1 MNEELKQVMSVA
13 EVWTREPFD
22 AETRA
27 QVKAM
32 MEAEDKTELIDA
44 FYRTLEFGT
53 GGLRGIMG
61 PGTNRMNKYIVAMAT
76 QGYAN
81 YLLKVQKQGG
91 FEHVQN
97 GRVAVVVGHDCP
109 SLSVN
114 SNAKA
119 VSTSPLLTTPKST
132 TATRLIGRM
141 VRRCSSRMTK
151 ELLTKSTK

>member
-1 MNEELKQVMSVA
+1 MNEELKKVMETA

-27 QVKAM
+27 EVKAM

-61 PGTNRMNKYIVAMAT
+61 AGTNRMNKYIVAQAT

-81 YLLKVQKQGG
+81 YMLKVQKQGG
-91 FEHVQN
+91 FKNVQN
-97 GRVAVVVGHDCP
+97 GRVAVVVGHDCR
-109 SLSVN
+109 N
-114 SNAKA
+114 NG
-119 VSTSPLLTTPKST
+119 
-132 TATRLIGRM
+132 RQIGRAH
-141 VRRCSSRMTK
+141 V
-151 ELLTKSTK
+151 

>member
-1 MNEELKQVMSVA
+1 MNEELKQVMAVA
-13 EVWTREPFD
+13 EAWTKEPFD

-32 MEAEDKTELIDA
+32 MEAEDKTELLDA

-81 YLLKVQKQGG
+81 
-91 FEHVQN
+91 
-97 GRVAVVVGHDCP
+97 
-109 SLSVN
+109 
-114 SNAKA
+114 
-119 VSTSPLLTTPKST
+119 
-132 TATRLIGRM
+132 
-141 VRRCSSRMTK
+141 
-151 ELLTKSTK
+151 

>member
-1 MNEELKQVMSVA
+1 MNEELKKVMEVA
-13 EVWTREPFD
+13 EVWTKEPFD

-32 MEAEDKTELIDA
+32 MEAEDKTALIDA

-81 YLLKVQKQGG
+81 
-91 FEHVQN
+91 
-97 GRVAVVVGHDCP
+97 
-109 SLSVN
+109 
-114 SNAKA
+114 
-119 VSTSPLLTTPKST
+119 
-132 TATRLIGRM
+132 
-141 VRRCSSRMTK
+141 
-151 ELLTKSTK
+151 